1 MMQSRWANWRDEVI
15 SMDLSW
21 NNMFKMGDSMVA
33 FALRAVYGTVVTPA
47 LKSKWDESEDGNCK

>member
-1 MMQSRWANWRDEVI
+1 
-15 SMDLSW
+15 
-21 NNMFKMGDSMVA
+21 MFKMGDSMVA